1 MHQHA
6 SNEAGEHPSN
16 FSPSLRSP
24 IICKVWLTVINT
36 WFLLPTEGDRVISST
51 LEHGRVIWTPY
62 FPSQWSHLLFISRCW
77 WGNPKPFRSV
87 PMVAY
92 KALKVNIQSITC
104 FPSGFYV
111 CKQLILSGACD
122 LSCGQTRSNC
132 LWSMEEKEGGGG
144 LLQFSLGGTHTS
156 VPPTT
161 PVSHSQLSSS
171 NGTVTERPHTAG
183 EHKSV

>member
-87 PMVAY
+87 PMMAY

-132 LWSMEEKEGGGG
+132 LWSMEEKEGGG

>member
-6 SNEAGEHPSN
+6 SNKAGEHPSN
-16 FSPSLRSP
+16 FSPSLHSP

-62 FPSQWSHLLFISRCW
+62 FPPQWSHLLFISRCW

-132 LWSMEEKEGGGG
+132 LWSMEEREGVERAVTTAAVFARGNTYICTTHYTCQSQPA
-144 LLQFSLGGTHTS
+144 LLQ
-156 VPPTT
+156 
-161 PVSHSQLSSS
+161 
-171 NGTVTERPHTAG
+171 
-183 EHKSV
+183 